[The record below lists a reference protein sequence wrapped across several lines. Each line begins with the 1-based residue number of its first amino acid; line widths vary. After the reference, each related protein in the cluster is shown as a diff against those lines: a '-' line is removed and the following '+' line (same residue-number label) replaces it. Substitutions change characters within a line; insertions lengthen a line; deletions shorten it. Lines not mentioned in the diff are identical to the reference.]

1 MSRRAVWLQLLI
13 GWLPIWALF
22 TVLIVFAHEGTTFHE
37 AIFIALRSIIGA
49 VILGFGVQRF
59 TEWRPWPNP
68 VRVSFVLI
76 HTAAAIVY
84 AFSWFVLNSIIQ
96 SILHGALVIV
106 LGIGLTPFMI
116 SGIWLYIM
124 IAGVSYTLQS
134 NARAARAETA
144 AAQAQLSALRGQIN
158 PHFLFNALHT
168 VVQLIPQD
176 PKNAAHAAELVAGL
190 LRTTLEE
197 NRDIITVA
205 SEIDFVKRYL
215 DVEKIRYGDR
225 LQIIM
230 DVRETAQGLTLP
242 SFAIQTLVENAVRHG
257 AQPNVDPTQI
267 SITAV
272 QDGDVLRVG
281 VTDTGVGYNPGDS
294 NGTGLGRLRERLKVL
309 YRGHAQLDVA
319 PAASRRG
326 TAATLLIPQEE
337 RE

>member
-1 MSRRAVWLQLLI
+1 MSRRAIWLQLLI

-22 TVLIVFAHEGTTFHE
+22 TVIVVSMHADTTFHQ

-49 VILGFGVQRF
+49 VILGFAVQRF
-59 TEWRPWPNP
+59 TERLPWPNP

-76 HTAAAIVY
+76 HIIAAFVY

-96 SILHGALVIV
+96 SILHGAIVIV
-106 LGIGLTPFMI
+106 LGIGMAPFLV

-144 AAQAQLSALRGQIN
+144 AAQAQLSALRGQLN

-176 PKNAAHAAELVAGL
+176 PKSAAHAAQLVAGL

-197 NRDIITVA
+197 NRDIVTVA
-205 SEIDFVKRYL
+205 DELDFVNRYL
-215 DVEKIRYGDR
+215 EVEKIRYAER
-225 LQIIM
+225 LRVSI
-230 DVRETAQGLTLP
+230 DVQETARGLTLP
-242 SFAIQTLVENAVRHG
+242 SFTIQTLVENAVRHG
-257 AQPNVDPTQI
+257 AQPNIDPTDI
-267 SITAV
+267 SISATRS
-272 QDGDVLRVG
+272 GDALRVE
-281 VTDTGVGYNPGDS
+281 VTDTGAGYQPQEGK
-294 NGTGLGRLRERLKVL
+294 GTGLGRLRERLRVL
-309 YRGHAQLDVA
+309 YGGEASLNVA
-319 PAASRRG
+319 ARVEHG
-326 TAATLLIPQEE
+326 TVATLMIPQED